1 MFCRKEIFE
10 GGQILKGKMLKYL
23 PKIALFNGKGIYE
36 VFCGHKNFNFGLQP
50 DPFPG
55 CPDTVSVIV
64 GRILINMVWR
74 WYYVW
79 MQDEKQNGK
88 KYNFQYFVIDF
99 SILTNYFPSICALE
113 VIYLKISFVGEC
125 RLEMNILLLILY

>member
-55 CPDTVSVIV
+55 CPDTVSVFV
-64 GRILINMVWR
+64 GRIFINMVGW
-74 WYYVW
+74 
-79 MQDEKQNGK
+79 
-88 KYNFQYFVIDF
+88 
-99 SILTNYFPSICALE
+99 
-113 VIYLKISFVGEC
+113 
-125 RLEMNILLLILY
+125 

>member
-55 CPDTVSVIV
+55 CPDTVSVFV
-64 GRILINMVWR
+64 GRILLIWCGGDIYMRGCKMKNRM
-74 WYYVW
+74 
-79 MQDEKQNGK
+79 GK
-88 KYNFQYFVIDF
+88 I
-99 SILTNYFPSICALE
+99 
-113 VIYLKISFVGEC
+113 
-125 RLEMNILLLILY
+125 